1 MKSNIKKIM
10 FITLITLFLTSCTKE
25 GPAGPAGASGA
36 NGANGATGATGPM
49 GPTGATG
56 ATGATGPVGPT
67 GATGNANVHSTY
79 YTINAA
85 NWTYFGTPYFFNEV
99 NLTCPQITSDVV
111 DFGMVCAFSES
122 TTSGT
127 WFSLP
132 YVYWPTST
140 VSYVFSL
147 NTIKLGSVGLRFNYS
162 DGRNSVYTSTRVKV
176 VTISGTAKAANPNVD
191 YNDYNSVK
199 AAFHLED

>member
-1 MKSNIKKIM
+1 MKNKFKSII
-10 FITLITLFLTSCTKE
+10 FITLITLFITSCTKE
-25 GPAGPAGASGA
+25 GPAGPA
-36 NGANGATGATGPM
+36 GANGATGATGPM

-79 YTINAA
+79 YTIAST
-85 NWTYFGTPYFFNEV
+85 NWTYFGTPYFYNEV
-99 NLTCPQITSDVV
+99 DLNCPQITSDVV
-111 DFGMVCAFSES
+111 NYGMVCAFMES

-132 YVYWPTST
+132 YTYWPTTT
-140 VSYVFSL
+140 VSYVVSL
-147 NTIKLGSVGLRFNYS
+147 NTIRIGNAGLRFNYS

-199 AAFHLED
+199 AAFNLQD

>member
-1 MKSNIKKIM
+1 M
-10 FITLITLFLTSCTKE
+10 
-25 GPAGPAGASGA
+25 
-36 NGANGATGATGPM
+36 NGANGATGPM

-67 GATGNANVHSTY
+67 GATGNANVQSTY
-79 YTINAA
+79 YTIPAA
-85 NWTYFGTPYFFNEV
+85 NWTYFGTPNFYNEV
-99 NLTCPQITSDVV
+99 NLNCPLVTSDVV
-111 DFGMVCAFSES
+111 NYGMVFAFFES

-132 YVYWPTST
+132 YTYWPSTT
-140 VSYVFSL
+140 VSYVVSL
-147 NTIKLGSVGLRFNYS
+147 NTFRIGSVGLRFNYS
-162 DGRNSVYTSTRVKV
+162 DGRNSVFTSSRVKV

-199 AAFHLED
+199 AAFNLQD